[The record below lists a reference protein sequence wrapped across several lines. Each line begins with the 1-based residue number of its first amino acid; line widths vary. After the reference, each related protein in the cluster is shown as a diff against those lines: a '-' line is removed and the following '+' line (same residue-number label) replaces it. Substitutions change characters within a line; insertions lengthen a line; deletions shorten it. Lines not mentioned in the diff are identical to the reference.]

1 MQESIAPVD
10 CTRAAVAVE
19 EFVYPFSLVLILQL
33 NDLQTI
39 LLHHSYVYI
48 ANCWYLE

>member
-19 EFVYPFSLVLILQL
+19 EFVYPFSLVLILQVMTYKL
-33 NDLQTI
+33 F
-39 LLHHSYVYI
+39 
-48 ANCWYLE
+48 YLIIHMCI